1 MVVSKEGGVV
11 LIGFGLM
18 SLDAASITAALV
30 GISGI
35 GGGGLAT
42 TTIGSSSKGSGGGG
56 GGAGGVGEISGGA
69 PGGAVGKFAAAF
81 FTSLFADFSA
91 PHAFSTG

>member
-1 MVVSKEGGVV
+1 
-11 LIGFGLM
+11 LIGVDCFCLANF
-18 SLDAASITAALV
+18 DIESITGGLV

-35 GGGGLAT
+35 GGGGLAAT
-42 TTIGSSSKGSGGGG
+42 TTGSGGGG
-56 GGAGGVGEISGGA
+56 GGGGGGGIGAVSGGA

-91 PHAFSTG
+91 PDAFSTG